1 MEFTKDSHKWENVI
15 NLNFLLLSRKNG
27 INLNF
32 FNPGANQE
40 YKKNSDFENFPD
52 IESTRNK
59 SDIISFQM
67 YPSRILRFNSLLV
80 HG

>member
-52 IESTRNK
+52 IE
-59 SDIISFQM
+59 
-67 YPSRILRFNSLLV
+67 
-80 HG
+80 